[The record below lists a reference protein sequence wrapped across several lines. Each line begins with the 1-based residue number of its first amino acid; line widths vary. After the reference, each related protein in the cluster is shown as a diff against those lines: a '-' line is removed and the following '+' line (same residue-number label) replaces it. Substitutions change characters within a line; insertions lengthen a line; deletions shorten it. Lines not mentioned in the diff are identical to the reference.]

1 MCTTIGHAF
10 VGYSVLLGT
19 RPSLFLKRWAL
30 LICGVAIGNLPD
42 IDLIFGSFVGN
53 PNRYHH
59 LWTHS
64 LAFCIVTGILCGCGY
79 WLLRR
84 RNGFIVGGIIFLV
97 TLSHIVLDYFTKDT
111 NSVKGIQLLW
121 PLSKNFYISPLLI
134 FWEIHKSS
142 TNSTFIQS
150 LLCWHN
156 LWAIFIEIA
165 ILGPIQ
171 ILLWIKY
178 RMRKVQLVADL

>member
-1 MCTTIGHAF
+1 MCTTIGHTLA
-10 VGYSVLLGT
+10 GYSTVLGT
-19 RPSLFLKRWAL
+19 RLSLIRQWWVLF
-30 LICGVAIGNLPD
+30 IFGVAIGNLPD
-42 IDLIFGSFVGN
+42 IDLIFGYFVGN

-59 LWTHS
+59 LWTHG
-64 LAFCIVTGILCGCGY
+64 LAFCIMAGFLSGCVY
-79 WLLRR
+79 WLLTR
-84 RNGFIVGGIIFLV
+84 RNGFIIGWIIFLV
-97 TLSHIVLDYFTKDT
+97 TSSHIVLDYFTKDT
-111 NSVKGIQLLW
+111 NTVKGIQLLW

-156 LWAIFIEIA
+156 LWAILIEIA

-171 ILLWIKY
+171 ILLWITY
-178 RMRKVQLVADL
+178 RMRKKRMVAGL